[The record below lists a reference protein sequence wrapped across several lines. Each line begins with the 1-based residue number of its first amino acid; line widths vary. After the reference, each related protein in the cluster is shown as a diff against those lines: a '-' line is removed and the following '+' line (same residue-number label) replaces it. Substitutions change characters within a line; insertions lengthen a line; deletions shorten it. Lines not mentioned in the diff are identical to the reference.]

1 VDLRTAFGDNTPMP
15 RGADP
20 SRRASRSKREGAA
33 PTPGLFDAQTPAAD
47 AGGTSKRTRSAGGG
61 ARTPQEPAAEPDRPW
76 TVSALTNEISGRVG
90 ALGRVRVEGEISDL
104 RRPASGHLYFQLKDA
119 GARISCAIWKS
130 QLSRIR
136 VRPSEGDQVIATGR
150 LDVYAPRGSYS
161 LMVDKLEPVGV
172 GALLAQLEELKA
184 KLAAQGWF
192 ERRRPVP
199 PRPRRIGIVTSRDG
213 AALRDFLR
221 TRSLRWPGYPV
232 LLAHTPVQGPGAAH
246 EIAAAIERIA
256 AAEIDLLVV
265 CRGGGSLEDLWAF
278 NELPVAEALR
288 ACPVPVIS
296 GVGHETDTTLCDL
309 VADLRAHTPTDA
321 AQQAIPDRFEL
332 NEHLNELGR
341 GLDAALEGMLEAR
354 ALRLSEL
361 SRRRVLRDAEWI
373 VGDRA
378 RALATL
384 GGRAR
389 RAIDA
394 RVDAAAARL
403 QKAHTRLERK
413 SPHAELARA
422 GARLESA
429 EAALRRAAKRRIERA
444 DDALRGLA
452 RSLEATSPLAVLARG
467 YSVTTKDGAAVVDAG
482 SLASGDVLTTRL
494 SRGSVISRVESVDG
508 DEGA

>member
-1 VDLRTAFGDNTPMP
+1 
-15 RGADP
+15 
-20 SRRASRSKREGAA
+20 
-33 PTPGLFDAQTPAAD
+33 
-47 AGGTSKRTRSAGGG
+47 
-61 ARTPQEPAAEPDRPW
+61 
-76 TVSALTNEISGRVG
+76 
-90 ALGRVRVEGEISDL
+90 
-104 RRPASGHLYFQLKDA
+104 
-119 GARISCAIWKS
+119 
-130 QLSRIR
+130 
-136 VRPSEGDQVIATGR
+136 
-150 LDVYAPRGSYS
+150 
-161 LMVDKLEPVGV
+161 
-172 GALLAQLEELKA
+172 
-184 KLAAQGWF
+184 
-192 ERRRPVP
+192 
-199 PRPRRIGIVTSRDG
+199 
-213 AALRDFLR
+213 
-221 TRSLRWPGYPV
+221 
-232 LLAHTPVQGPGAAH
+232 
-246 EIAAAIERIA
+246 
-256 AAEIDLLVV
+256 
-265 CRGGGSLEDLWAF
+265 
-278 NELPVAEALR
+278 
-288 ACPVPVIS
+288 
-296 GVGHETDTTLCDL
+296 
-309 VADLRAHTPTDA
+309 
-321 AQQAIPDRFEL
+321 
-332 NEHLNELGR
+332 
-341 GLDAALEGMLEAR
+341 MLEAR

-494 SRGSVISRVESVDG
+494 SRGSVVSRVESVDG